1 MELPPSKCGAMEGD
15 RLSSLPDDILHS
27 ILHGLPLKDMVRTSG
42 VSRRFE
48 KTWLNALA
56 ASPILDFT
64 DRDFVSGR
72 DQTATRAARTVE
84 RCLARHAELGAPL
97 HVLRVALD
105 GSSLDDVVTAFAQDI
120 TWWVV
125 SSVARGA
132 REVEVNLTPC
142 GESASQLEVD
152 EADDNEI
159 MLFLELP
166 GNLFMAR
173 NSLVRLA
180 LDRFSLRAVPP
191 DAAGLTGL
199 HSLSL
204 SHADVTDEGVQTVL
218 SSCHSLEFLRLQRCH
233 LLASVRIIG
242 DKLRSLEIVSCLAMR
257 ELRVTAPSLESFAFH
272 GDIIVYVRDEDVGGF
287 VPAATNNNL
296 GATPLLRDAYLSHIG
311 FGDVWNHD
319 QNDAY
324 SNFILSMA
332 VARTLTVCSDG
343 LLMFAQAEYNPDVD
357 VGMPNLQELQLLMA
371 FESYI
376 YLEAMSAFFQ
386 VNPLPLLDRL
396 FIRILDESSNENRV
410 EALYSDDEDY
420 GNLYIEGE
428 DFVLGHLRLIKM
440 LNFRGTWFQLMMLS
454 ILVKRAPVLEQLVL
468 VTAEQG
474 DELLEITQ
482 GHVSAIRKASP
493 EVRVIVCRPSED
505 SSENAAHSRLYHE

>member
-1 MELPPSKCGAMEGD
+1 MELPPSKCCAMEGD
-15 RLSSLPDDILHS
+15 RLSGLPDDILHS
-27 ILHGLPLKDMVRTSG
+27 ILHGLPLKDVVRTSG

-56 ASPILDFT
+56 ASPVLDFT
-64 DRDFVSGR
+64 DRDFVRGS

-105 GSSLDDVVTAFAQDI
+105 GSSLDGVTAFAQDV
-120 TWWVV
+120 TRWVV

-132 REVEVNLTPC
+132 REVEVNLTPR
-142 GESASQLEVD
+142 GNSAAQLEV
-152 EADDNEI
+152 EDDNG

-166 GNLFMAR
+166 GNLFMGR

-191 DAAGLTGL
+191 HAAGLTGL

-218 SSCHSLEFLRLQRCH
+218 SSCHSLELLSLRRCH
-233 LLASVRIIG
+233 LLTSARIIG
-242 DKLRSLEIVSCLAMR
+242 DKLRSLEIVSCLAVR

-272 GDIIVYVRDEDVGGF
+272 GDIVYVRDEDVGGF
-287 VPAATNNNL
+287 VPATINNL

-319 QNDAY
+319 QNYAY
-324 SNFILSMA
+324 SNFIRCVA
-332 VARTLTVCSDG
+332 HARTLTVCSDG
-343 LLMFAQAEYNPDVD
+343 LLMFAQAGYNPDFN

-376 YLEAMSAFFQ
+376 YLEAVSAFFQ
-386 VNPLPLLDRL
+386 VNSLPLLDRL
-396 FIRILDESSNENRV
+396 FIRIVDESSNENRV
-410 EALYSDDEDY
+410 EALYSDDDDY
-420 GNLYIEGE
+420 GDLYIEGE

-454 ILVKRAPVLEQLVL
+454 LLVKRAPVLEQLVL
-468 VTAEQG
+468 VAADHGGAPG

-505 SSENAAHSRLYHE
+505 SSENAAHSRFYHKE